1 MRNFL
6 LVIILF
12 LNILILNSTNLKS
25 NTIFEVTLPTI
36 VVTAENKDLKIKQL
50 VDSINK
56 NYSI

>member
-36 VVTAENKDLKIKQL
+36 VVTAENKDFKIEK
-50 VDSINK
+50 K
-56 NYSI
+56 N